1 MPTRIFVTHHLC
13 WSAPIYF
20 HCNAHIYLFHLHDDY
35 FRQQY
40 VFLHIIYTCACTYF
54 VQCPCLL
61 LWTYLYV
68 FAFVLQYIMM
78 FTHANYYYFLFDAHA
93 HYCTC
98 THMCIHFCHLRSTDY
113 IAYTLY
119 TLLIL
124 FNDSAYCCLSIFI
137 MLTNTY
143 TKQKQNPWLG
153 YKRHQ
158 LPSRQTS
165 TWPL

>member
-1 MPTRIFVTHHLC
+1 MPVFIIVDVLVCICVCTTIHNDVYARKL
-13 WSAPIYF
+13 
-20 HCNAHIYLFHLHDDY
+20 LF
-35 FRQQY
+35 
-40 VFLHIIYTCACTYF
+40 
-54 VQCPCLL
+54 
-61 LWTYLYV
+61 
-68 FAFVLQYIMM
+68 
-78 FTHANYYYFLFDAHA
+78 FLFDAHA

-165 TWPL
+165 T